1 MKNRDRESY
10 KDNEALQ
17 RERLNLL
24 IRKHNGGSVDENDLH
39 AHDLLSAKIRDEY
52 YRKHVMSN
60 IMIKVEE
67 DD

>member
-1 MKNRDRESY
+1 MKNRDREAY
-10 KDNEALQ
+10 KDTDALE
-17 RERLNLL
+17 RERLTLL
-24 IRKHNGGSVDENDLH
+24 LRKHNGGTLDENVH

-60 IMIKVEE
+60 IMLNVEE